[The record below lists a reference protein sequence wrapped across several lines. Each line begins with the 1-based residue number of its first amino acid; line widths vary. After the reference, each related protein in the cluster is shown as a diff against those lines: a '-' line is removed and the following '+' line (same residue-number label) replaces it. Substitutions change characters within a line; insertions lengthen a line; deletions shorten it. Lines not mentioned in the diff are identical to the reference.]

1 MGRPRKKNSLT
12 TADKQRVLFE
22 RFRSDPKL
30 WIERCLKIIDK
41 SGREVPFTMNQIQR
55 RYYEELIKKYWKPY
69 LLPNGKEVYR
79 LQGVREVNLKARQF
93 GLSSLICAILLHDTI
108 FFPGTR
114 TWLFCQDDD
123 ASKTMLEERVKF
135 YFNSI
140 NREDPLIVLP
150 TPDKDN
156 TKELVFA
163 TIASKISCRSP
174 GQSQHVSRKKGRSI
188 TLRNALLSELE
199 EWPYADELIQG
210 LDPALND
217 PSTNIFIESSP
228 NLRGSYFY
236 RFYQMGK
243 DPSTGWTSRFWPWYL
258 HDEYQSTI
266 NSIIEHDQIKAS
278 LTEDEHDLIEHVRE
292 TWMLELSMEQIKWR
306 RRTKAS
312 PTLATKG
319 PMAFK
324 KEYPE
329 REDDCFE
336 TTGAS
341 VFTDPDYTL
350 AQLTCAERP
359 AIPGHIHS
367 IGVDVADGAGGDYSV
382 ITVIDAVTREQ
393 IYQWRSNLVSST
405 DLHLQVYEVWK
416 KYPGVVFIETNG
428 IGRATIAKARSDM
441 TIVTNPEGQ
450 SVPLCVDWDAFV
462 HAGHRTY
469 DGLPTLSE
477 KSTTIYLLRGAILEA
492 VQFYSEPLNNRGSV
506 VGLRIGSESIIQEM
520 PDYQNLPGGKLG
532 APAGSHDDAIMSL
545 SVAFR
550 GLDEL
555 VDYQK
560 LFKQR
565 FADNT

>member
-12 TADKQRVLFE
+12 TADKQRILFE

-69 LLPNGKEVYR
+69 LLPNGKEVHR

-140 NREDPLIVLP
+140 NRQDPLIVLP

-243 DPSTGWTSRFWPWYL
+243 DPDTGWNSRFWPWYL

-266 NSIIEHDQIKAS
+266 NSIAEHDQIKAS
-278 LTEDEHDLIEHVRE
+278 LTEDENDLIEHVRE
-292 TWMLELSMEQIKWR
+292 TWWLELSMEQIKWR

-350 AQLTCAERP
+350 AQLTCAERT
-359 AIPGHIHS
+359 AIPGRIHS

-441 TIVTNPEGQ
+441 TIVTNPDGQ
-450 SVPLCVDWDAFV
+450 NVPLCVDWDSFV

-469 DGLPTLSE
+469 DGMPTLSE

-492 VQFYSEPLNNRGSV
+492 VQFYSDALNNRESV